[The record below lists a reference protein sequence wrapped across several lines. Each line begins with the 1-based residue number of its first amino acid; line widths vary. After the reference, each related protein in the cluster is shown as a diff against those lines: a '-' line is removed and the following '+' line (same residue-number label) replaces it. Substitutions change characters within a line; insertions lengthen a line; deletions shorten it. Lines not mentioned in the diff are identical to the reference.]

1 MVAASNGATVVAT
14 EKGDVYLLADY
25 QCKKLASRQLNIKK
39 VLVSGGSLDHR
50 VAPQTLNEG
59 LGEKVTI
66 LALDEAGRV
75 FCRRSS
81 GSVRPCRWAYGRQVF
96 MSDIALSKTAMMFVT
111 QEGEGFSGVWAGECK
126 KVEGKKDGGVEV
138 CGGGHSSAATVY
150 ERVRLAKIPHVHRAV
165 GITTD
170 SKGRN
175 FGVLQS
181 DPKTS
186 LFEVPSVT
194 PSCFYQHFADLLQE
208 ADETDAIHDV
218 SLQAGD
224 RVFPAHKYILS
235 ARSEF
240 FCKLFR
246 CERGSSDSG
255 GVVAAVEA
263 ASDGEVQVGEDAAGC
278 DLLILEKVPADMLE
292 YALAFIYTN
301 SCELL
306 VHGTRPRGDTE
317 AQERLISSLQELD
330 LRGRSALEVY
340 RSLAP
345 AGQRDDQDKAK
356 KKASRPGKKAK
367 EARGDNKGGAN
378 PVKALQGIAKKL
390 GLASLSARLD
400 GVKYENGRIN
410 AVNKKTGNKPK
421 FSQKKWQATSC
432 TALEMPTSSEVLQ
445 VILEYIYTDDSPV
458 VRDCLNVEFLCN
470 VLVVADQ
477 LLITRLKEM
486 CETAIT
492 ENLTLKNAAE
502 LLQFAAVYNAEQ
514 LRLSCLQFVVL
525 NVAALL
531 EAKALDVLS
540 DDVLLELSESYK
552 RMVSLLLAWAL
563 LFVVLAAPAAATPQL

>member
-255 GVVAAVEA
+255 GMVAAVEA

-306 VHGTRPRGDTE
+306 VHGTRPRGVPSTPDQGHEQVQDTE

-390 GLASLSARLD
+390 GLASLSA
-400 GVKYENGRIN
+400 
-410 AVNKKTGNKPK
+410 
-421 FSQKKWQATSC
+421 
-432 TALEMPTSSEVLQ
+432 
-445 VILEYIYTDDSPV
+445 
-458 VRDCLNVEFLCN
+458 
-470 VLVVADQ
+470 
-477 LLITRLKEM
+477 
-486 CETAIT
+486 
-492 ENLTLKNAAE
+492 
-502 LLQFAAVYNAEQ
+502 
-514 LRLSCLQFVVL
+514 
-525 NVAALL
+525 
-531 EAKALDVLS
+531 
-540 DDVLLELSESYK
+540 
-552 RMVSLLLAWAL
+552 
-563 LFVVLAAPAAATPQL
+563 